1 MKTERE
7 IFIKSIQSLA
17 ESVYDFHDRWNLIN
31 YNKPSHEVM
40 KERKELLAE
49 EVNELNQEIDKTDEL
64 KSIKLLCREAAD
76 VLYVSVGHLLAL
88 GKDGLEAIDQV
99 SQKNN
104 KKTSKTHFFDKKVK
118 KVKKLNI

>member
-49 EVNELNQEIDKTDEL
+49 EVNELNQEIDKPDNL
-64 KSIKLLCREAAD
+64 KSKKLLCREAAD
-76 VLYVSVGHLLAL
+76 VLYVSVGDLLAL

-99 SQKNN
+99 SLKNN
-104 KKTSKTHFFDKKVK
+104 KKTDKTHFFDERIK

>member
-31 YNKPSHEVM
+31 YNKPSHEAM

-49 EVNELNQEIDKTDEL
+49 EVSELNQEIDKTN
-64 KSIKLLCREAAD
+64 KI
-76 VLYVSVGHLLAL
+76 AL
-88 GKDGLEAIDQV
+88 
-99 SQKNN
+99 
-104 KKTSKTHFFDKKVK
+104 
-118 KVKKLNI
+118 